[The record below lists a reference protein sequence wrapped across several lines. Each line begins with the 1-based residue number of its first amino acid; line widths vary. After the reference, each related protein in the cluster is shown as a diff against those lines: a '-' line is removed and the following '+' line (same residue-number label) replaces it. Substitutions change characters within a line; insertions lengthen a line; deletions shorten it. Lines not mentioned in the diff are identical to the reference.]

1 MIRAGT
7 GTGTV
12 ASLLVALVAGI
23 GACSGERHPPAELVD
38 GTRATPPSVTLD
50 APTPQ
55 ILTKVSIVQPPRQ
68 RAGTAA
74 GRCLA
79 AGRDHAP
86 SGRLV
91 VRIGV
96 SGMSVTFPTAA
107 GRALVACDGGRAEW
121 CGRAYGRLEHGRLHD
136 PRLDLACMSAA
147 GAPLAFA
154 WFAPGRG
161 AAYVAVRQPG
171 YVEAY
176 RVAGAAPV
184 RINTTSGISATNS
197 SATFVVSEHGSRGA
211 LLRRSTFVA
220 RVAG

>member
-1 MIRAGT
+1 VTSAGT
-7 GTGTV
+7 GMV
-12 ASLLVALVAGI
+12 AWFLVALVAGI

-38 GTRATPPSVTLD
+38 GSRATPPSVPLD

-55 ILTKVSIVQPPRQ
+55 ILTKVSVVEPRRQP
-68 RAGTAA
+68 AGTAA

-79 AGRDHAP
+79 AARDHAP

-91 VRIGV
+91 LRIGA

-136 PRLDLACMSAA
+136 PRLDLACVSEA

-154 WFAPGRG
+154 WFEPGRG
-161 AAYVAVRQPG
+161 TAYVAVRRPG

-176 RVAGAAPV
+176 RVAGAAAV
-184 RINTTSGISATNS
+184 RISTTSGISATNW
-197 SATFVVSEHGSRGA
+197 SATFDVSEHGPRGA

-220 RVAG
+220 RIAG